1 MENKVHTEK
10 PYAPP
15 SLSSK
20 KAVINFPIIYSL
32 YYLIRNVSTVIKRG
46 SLIALT
52 NYFIN
57 LVNTPGAGAQPKGR
71 PMH

>member
-1 MENKVHTEK
+1 MENNVHTEK

-20 KAVINFPIIYSL
+20 KAVINFPIMYSL
-32 YYLIRNVSTVIKRG
+32 YYLIRKVSTVINRG

-57 LVNTPGAGAQPKGR
+57 FVNTPGAGAQPNGS
-71 PMH
+71 PTH